1 MAELSK
7 RIVAASGTALSYCLL
22 LAGAATMV
30 APFLWMVSTS
40 LKELSQVFVFPPR
53 WIPKPANFQYYVKL
67 FKVLPMARISLNS
80 LGVSALSTAGV
91 IATASLAAYAFS
103 KLQFDGSKTLFTV
116 YMSTM
121 MIPAQVTIIPMFLM
135 IRRFG
140 WTDTYMALV
149 VPFLTSAYGT
159 FLFRQF
165 FISMPDELLDA
176 ARVDG
181 YSEYRIYLRIVMP
194 LSTTAIAA
202 LGMFNFMFRWN
213 EFLWPLIV
221 INSPALMTLPVG
233 LRTLQA
239 EFNVE
244 WPLLMAGSLVSTVP
258 TVVLFL
264 IGQKAFV
271 SGISLTGLK
280 A

>member
-1 MAELSK
+1 MIDPSK
-7 RIVAASGTALSYCLL
+7 HVLAAVVTAISYCLL
-22 LAGAATMV
+22 LAGALTMV
-30 APFLWMVSTS
+30 VPFLWMVSTS
-40 LKELSQVFVFPPR
+40 LKGMSQVFVFPPL
-53 WIPKPANFQYYVKL
+53 WIPKPVTFQYYAKL
-67 FKVLPMARISLNS
+67 FSVLPMARISLNS
-80 LGVSALSTAGV
+80 VVVSLVTTAGV
-91 IATASLAAYAFS
+91 IATASLAAYAFA
-103 KLQFDGSKTLFTV
+103 KLQFDGNKALFIV

-135 IRRFG
+135 VRRLG
-140 WTDTYMALV
+140 WTDTYMALI

-159 FLFRQF
+159 FFFRQF
-165 FISMPDELLDA
+165 FISMPEELLDA

-194 LSTTAIAA
+194 LSTTAVAA
-202 LGMFNFMFRWN
+202 LGMFNFMSRWN

-239 EFNVE
+239 EYNIE
-244 WPLLMAGSLVSTVP
+244 WPLLMAGSLVSTLP

-271 SGISLTGLK
+271 RGISLTGLK